1 MSRELSDLDASTSV
15 ADWLPLI
22 SRRIVDVLLACDSL
36 ADAVRNGAGDRYVDV
51 LRHRVYELVARLDEV
66 AVGGVREGL
75 DPVYRRE
82 FDRVLARAEAA
93 R

>member
-1 MSRELSDLDASTSV
+1 MRDLDATTDV

-22 SRRIVDVLLACDSL
+22 SRRIVEVLIACDSL

-51 LRHRVYELVARLDEV
+51 LRHRVYESVARLDEV
-66 AVGGVREGL
+66 AAGGVRDGL

>member
-51 LRHRVYELVARLDEV
+51 LRHRV
-66 AVGGVREGL
+66 
-75 DPVYRRE
+75 
-82 FDRVLARAEAA
+82 
-93 R
+93 